1 MVIHRGDVWW
11 ADLPKPVGSGP
22 GYRRP
27 VLIVQADRFT
37 RSSIRTVVVVILT
50 TNLRLQ
56 AAPGNVKL
64 TAGNT
69 GLPKDS
75 VANVSQIAT
84 IDERLLIDRT
94 GQIPG
99 RLMRQIED
107 GLRLVLDL

>member
-1 MVIHRGDVWW
+1 MVIRRGDIWW

-27 VLIVQADRFT
+27 VLVVQADRFT

-50 TNLRLQ
+50 TNLRLE

-64 TAGNT
+64 TSGNT

-84 IDERLLIDRT
+84 VDEQLLT
-94 GQIPG
+94 NLAGQLPG